1 MVVLLFALK
10 NSMQYYDRRDIE
22 MDTELRKLDINN
34 IKEIKEFFFDI
45 FTKEPWNDDWS
56 DKNQLHAY
64 IMDLI
69 GNVNSLVH
77 GLFEN
82 GTMVGLSMGS
92 IRHWYSGTEYYI
104 DEFSIKTEEQG
115 RGLGAQLLQAIE
127 TFIKRRGMKHIFLQ
141 TERNVPAYN
150 FYKKNGYFELENHV
164 AFVKQC

>member
-1 MVVLLFALK
+1 M
-10 NSMQYYDRRDIE
+10 NRRDTE
-22 MDTELRKLDINN
+22 MDTELRELNTDSIE
-34 IKEIKEFFFDI
+34 EIKVFFFDI

-56 DKNQLHAY
+56 DKHQLHAY

-69 GNVNSLVH
+69 GNHNSLVL

-104 DEFSIKTEEQG
+104 DEFCIKIEEQG
-115 RGLGAQLLQAIE
+115 RGLGTQLLNAIE
-127 TFIKRRGMKHIFLQ
+127 TFMKQKGMKHIFLQ

-150 FYKKNGYFELENHV
+150 FYKKNGYIELENHV
-164 AFVKQC
+164 ALVKSC